1 MVRVGEA
8 EGPCGEERGKV
19 VVMCGCEIGSIDR
32 PRSQA
37 SRSKP
42 SKGISSRPC
51 VKPES
56 KPSKQP
62 CIPPNNIPS
71 KQRL

>member
-1 MVRVGEA
+1 MVSVGEA

-19 VVMCGCEIGSIDR
+19 VVMCGDPIDR